1 MSAIRPDLPATSSP
15 VRSQVP
21 APTAGSAGARNA
33 QAAFFRAAME
43 QAEAPQRA
51 ASSLEPA
58 VTRTT
63 ASPGPGSGQP
73 ADRNARPG
81 SLLDIRV

>member
-21 APTAGSAGARNA
+21 AQTPGSAGARSA
-33 QAAFFRAAME
+33 QAAFFRAAMD

-51 ASSLEPA
+51 AASIQPA
-58 VTRTT
+58 ITRTT
-63 ASPGPGSGQP
+63 TSPGPGSGQP

>member
-21 APTAGSAGARNA
+21 AQTPGSAGARSA
-33 QAAFFRAAME
+33 QAAFFRAALE
-43 QAEAPQRA
+43 QAEAPQPA
-51 ASSLEPA
+51 ASSLQPA

-63 ASPGPGSGQP
+63 VSPSPSQP

>member
-21 APTAGSAGARNA
+21 AQTPGSAGARSA

-51 ASSLEPA
+51 ASSVQPA

-63 ASPGPGSGQP
+63 ASPGPGQP
-73 ADRNARPG
+73 VDRTARPG